1 MLDKR
6 DVRILLICLICMINV
21 TLANI
26 RDGDVRKL
34 AFLLGGTD
42 DRSLGN
48 PIDGPVWFG
57 SGRHM

>member
-1 MLDKR
+1 MLNKR
-6 DVRILLICLICMINV
+6 DVRILLLCPPRV
-21 TLANI
+21 TKATLANI
-26 RDGDVRKL
+26 QAGDVRKL